1 MAPRKPVDVSPVELE
16 GSLFGNSLIEGT
28 RAPKQPDAP
37 KGFRGWLVKA
47 EGRVAALPWVRV
59 GQGAAAVVVVIGAV
73 VLWQNRVSTGEFV
86 TSYVAEATGAV
97 VERIVVSGAV
107 YTGKDDLQTA
117 LGLKKGDSLVGF
129 DAGSARARI
138 EQLPWVRL
146 ASVDRMLP
154 DRVNVTIYEHVPLA
168 RLVAEG
174 KIWVINKDGKRIVAD
189 AENAF
194 SGLPLLQGEGAAAAA
209 GDLFVHLSNWP
220 QLLGQLREAQ
230 WVGERRWDLRFVSGV
245 VVQLPEDTREFG
257 AEQALPLLAKLEEA
271 RHVLTLNAGEVD
283 LRLPDR
289 VVLRLPESVGATPV
303 TNAPPAKG

>member
-1 MAPRKPVDVSPVELE
+1 MVPRKPVDVPPVEMM
-16 GSLFGNSLIEGT
+16 GSLFGSARPKEPL
-28 RAPKQPDAP
+28 APT
-37 KGFRGWLVKA
+37 GFRGWLARA
-47 EGRVAALPWVRV
+47 EERVARLPWVRI
-59 GQGAAAVVVVIGAV
+59 GQGAMVIAVVTGGAT
-73 VLWQNRVSTGEFV
+73 LWQWRSVAGEAM
-86 TSYVAEATGAV
+86 TAYVAEATGAV
-97 VERIVVSGAV
+97 VEKIVVTGAV

-129 DAGSARARI
+129 DAGSARGRI

-174 KIWVINKDGKRIVAD
+174 KIWVINKDGERIVAD
-189 AENAF
+189 ADNAF
-194 SGLPLLQGEGAAAAA
+194 PGLPLLQGEGAADHANE
-209 GDLFVHLSNWP
+209 LFAHLSNWP
-220 QLLGQLREAQ
+220 QLLSQLREAQ
-230 WVGERRWDLRFVSGV
+230 WMGGRRWDLRFVSGV
-245 VVQLPEDTREFG
+245 VVQLPEEEKNFG

-289 VVLRLPESVGATPV
+289 VVLRLPDTVGATPV
-303 TNAPPAKG
+303 TNQPLSKG